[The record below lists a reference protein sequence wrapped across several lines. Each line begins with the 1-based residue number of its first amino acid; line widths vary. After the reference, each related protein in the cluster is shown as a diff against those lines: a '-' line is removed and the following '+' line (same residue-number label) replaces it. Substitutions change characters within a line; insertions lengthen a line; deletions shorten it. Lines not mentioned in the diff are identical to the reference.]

1 MKCMNET
8 PITVYLQ
15 KPMILGMTQITTKVF
30 TTLQKVKITKSISLQ
45 SSVIIYKFF
54 LGKQPKKLFKVS

>member
-1 MKCMNET
+1 MNET

-45 SSVIIYKFF
+45 SSTIANRNFFKASNIKKPYEIY
-54 LGKQPKKLFKVS
+54 